1 MEIRKVGLSDVE
13 ALLPLFNA
21 YRDFYKQ
28 EPQPERA
35 RAFLRENLMR
45 NRSTIFIAVNESG
58 KAVGFTQLYPT
69 VSSLSMAPVVYLSD
83 LFVDDQYRKNGIA
96 KLLMKAAEKFAL
108 EFGAVAI
115 DLQTAHTNTK
125 AQKLYESLGYEQ
137 DQAYRTYTLKLP
149 VLQALS
155 A

>member
-45 NRSTIFIAVNESG
+45 NRSTIFIAIENG
-58 KAVGFTQLYPT
+58 KAIGFTQLYPT
-69 VSSLSMAPVVYLSD
+69 VSSLSMAPVIYLSD
-83 LFVDDQYRKNGIA
+83 LFVTEQHRKQGVA
-96 KLLMKAAEKFAL
+96 KQLMKVAEKFAL
-108 EFGAVAI
+108 DSGAVAI

-125 AQKLYESLGYEQ
+125 AQKLYESLGYEF
-137 DQAYRTYTLKLP
+137 DQAYRTYSLRLP
-149 VLQALS
+149 VLQA